1 MQLKDKEIILEN
13 YLIGQ
18 RILKTLPVISKKA
31 QDKEYSLYK
40 RVLKN
45 MTRVN
50 PAERS
55 IRS

>member
-31 QDKEYSLYK
+31 QDREYSIYK